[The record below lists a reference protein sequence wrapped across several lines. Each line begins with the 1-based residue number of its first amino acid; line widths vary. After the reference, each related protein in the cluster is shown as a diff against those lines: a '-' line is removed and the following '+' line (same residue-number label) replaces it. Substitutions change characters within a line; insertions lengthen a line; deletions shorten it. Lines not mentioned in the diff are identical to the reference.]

1 MAKKGQ
7 KCKNE
12 AKHLSQNW
20 ENVPEMVICVYYDF
34 IKLGKVKNEE
44 SSNKLIHSSLLA
56 VWALYR
62 ISG

>member
-12 AKHLSQNW
+12 ANHLSQNW

-56 VWALYR
+56 V
-62 ISG
+62 